1 MERKEIEEKIQNL
14 KMDYIR
20 IQGDLD
26 KLETVGGNAAGAIRE
41 LELIETEM
49 KELNQA
55 LQKK

>member
-1 MERKEIEEKIQNL
+1 MDRNEIEERIQHL

-49 KELNQA
+49 KELRQT
-55 LQKK
+55 LDRI